1 MNKQDK
7 HFAGTFCFVMI
18 VVCMLSALA
27 FWTYI
32 ESLAIAAFVSGSF
45 VLTAM
50 AIMGGYSMIYTTEE
64 LINDE
69 HEDNAV

>member
-1 MNKQDK
+1 MNKQDN
-7 HFAGTFCFVMI
+7 HFAGTLCFVMV
-18 VVCMLSALA
+18 VVCMLSAFA

-32 ESLAIAAFVSGSF
+32 ESIAIAAFVSGSF
-45 VLTAM
+45 VLAAL
-50 AIMGGYSMIYTTEE
+50 AITTGYSMLYTTDE

>member
-1 MNKQDK
+1 MLEQDRK
-7 HFAGTFCFVMI
+7 FASCFCFVMV
-18 VVCMLSALA
+18 VVCMLSAFA

-32 ESLAIAAFVSGSF
+32 DSFAIAAFVSGSF
-45 VLTAM
+45 VLAAL
-50 AIMGGYSMIYTTEE
+50 AITTGYSMLYTTEE